1 MQLTNIAR
9 DIFED
14 ASHNRIYLPQEAF
27 SSSISDGNI
36 LLNENLHQLL
46 DVRETVLKMADL
58 YYSSADRGMHFLPL
72 ASRLAII
79 IVPRLYQAKGKT
91 IRKDPV
97 KYFKRR
103 ADVHFLRKVYQTR
116 TLRFFCTDFLLPQ
129 SEIKHNAS
137 LHLDLHYLPAV
148 DSPAG

>member
-1 MQLTNIAR
+1 
-9 DIFED
+9 
-14 ASHNRIYLPQEAF
+14 
-27 SSSISDGNI
+27 
-36 LLNENLHQLL
+36 
-46 DVRETVLKMADL
+46 MADL

-79 IVPRLYQAKGKT
+79 IASRLYQAKGET

-103 ADVHFLRKVYQTR
+103 ADVHFLGKIYQTFR
-116 TLRFFCTDFLLPQ
+116 ALRFFCTDFLLPQ
-129 SEIKHNAS
+129 SEIKHDAS